1 LEVRALVKGITVVAP
16 TIRIQPASVSVAE
29 GRPFTLTV
37 SADGTTPSYQWSKDG
52 VEIPGAT
59 AAQYT
64 APSDA
69 TSGGV
74 YTVRV
79 FNTAG
84 SVTSAGATVSV
95 RRIIPGANYAAS
107 WKYETNSQDATLT
120 SGTPW
125 YAIAFNDTAWLPGNG
140 VLAQEATAGTVA
152 RIPAIMTVLPLPSA
166 TYITTYFRSQITT
179 PALAAGETILL
190 SHVIDDGAVFYIDGV
205 RAFTYNMPGVSP
217 SHALDLATGNVPG
230 DGEARE
236 VTVPINLSAGV
247 HTFAVEVHQSSATS
261 SDVVFGL
268 ELTRGAAIP
277 RLTITRPT
285 PTTVQVSWTPVV
297 GVRLFDSATVNG
309 AYNATAGNPQGTHT
323 VTLPGGTERYFR
335 LGY

>member
-1 LEVRALVKGITVVAP
+1 
-16 TIRIQPASVSVAE
+16 VSVAE
-29 GRPFTLTV
+29 GRPFTLSV
-37 SADGTTPSYQWSKDG
+37 SADGTSPSYQWRKDG
-52 VEIPGAT
+52 VDITGAN

-64 APSDA
+64 ATADA
-69 TSGGV
+69 TSGGT

-84 SVTSAGATVSV
+84 SVISAPATVTVRPIIAGA
-95 RRIIPGANYAAS
+95 GYAAN
-107 WKYETNSQDATLT
+107 WRYETNSQDATLAT
-120 SGTPW
+120 GTPW
-125 YAIAFNDTAWLPGNG
+125 YAIAFNDTAWLSGNG

-152 RIPAIMTVLPLPSA
+152 RIPTIMTVLPLPAA

-205 RAFTYNMPGVSP
+205 RAFNYNMPGASP
-217 SHALDLATGNVPG
+217 VRALDLATANVPG

-236 VTVPINLSAGV
+236 VIVPINLSAGL

-268 ELTRGAAIP
+268 ELTRGAAVP
-277 RLTITRPT
+277 RLTITHPT
-285 PTTVQVSWTPVV
+285 PTTVQVSWTPVI
-297 GVRLFDSATVNG
+297 GVRLYDAATVNG
-309 AYNATAGNPQGTHT
+309 AYNVTAGNPQGTYT